1 MPDRPQEP
9 RGAPPYDRE
18 QVRYPSAPGV
28 VLAGTL
34 TKPRGR
40 GPHPGAVLITGSGPQ
55 DRDETVFGHRP
66 FLVLADYL
74 TRRGVAVLRSDDRGV
89 GESTGDFA
97 AAAIQ
102 DLAADA
108 RAGFDFLR
116 GGDDIDADRVG
127 LIGHSDG
134 AVIAPLLAAASVEIA
149 WIVLMAGPG
158 VPSLR
163 LLLDQAELIARSE
176 GVPARA
182 RSDSRRL
189 NRAIYEV
196 VTDEPDDRAARR
208 RITELLEQRPEALGS
223 APRDAVET
231 LVAQVTSPWFR
242 SFLAH
247 DPRPT
252 LRRVRAPVL
261 AINGELDLQVPP
273 RPNLPAIAAAL
284 EAGGNAD
291 YAAVKLPRLNHL
303 FQTATT
309 GSPSEYEAIAETLAP
324 AALAVI
330 GEWIGRR

>member
-1 MPDRPQEP
+1 
-9 RGAPPYDRE
+9 
-18 QVRYPSAPGV
+18 
-28 VLAGTL
+28 
-34 TKPRGR
+34 
-40 GPHPGAVLITGSGPQ
+40 
-55 DRDETVFGHRP
+55 
-66 FLVLADYL
+66 
-74 TRRGVAVLRSDDRGV
+74 
-89 GESTGDFA
+89 
-97 AAAIQ
+97 
-102 DLAADA
+102 
-108 RAGFDFLR
+108 
-116 GGDDIDADRVG
+116 
-127 LIGHSDG
+127 
-134 AVIAPLLAAASVEIA
+134 VIAPLLAAASADIA

-163 LLLDQAELIARSE
+163 LLLDQAELIARAE

-182 RSDSRRL
+182 RSASRRL

-196 VTDEPDDRAARR
+196 VMDEPDDGAARR
-208 RITELLEQRPEALGS
+208 RITELLEQHPETLGDAS
-223 APRDAVET
+223 RDAVET

-247 DPRPT
+247 DPRPI
-252 LRRVRAPVL
+252 LRGVRAPVL

-284 EAGGNAD
+284 EAGGNSD

-330 GEWIGRR
+330 GEWIARR